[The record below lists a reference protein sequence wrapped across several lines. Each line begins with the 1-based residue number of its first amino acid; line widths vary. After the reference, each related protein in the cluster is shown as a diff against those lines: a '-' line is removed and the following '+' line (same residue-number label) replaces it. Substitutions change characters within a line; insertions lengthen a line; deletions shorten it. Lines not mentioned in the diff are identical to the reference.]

1 MARSFLAVFS
11 YSLLQRVQNAH
22 AQTSMVRLCHR
33 SPSIEG
39 AADQQVLNDVLH
51 HLQKASLRQ

>member
-11 YSLLQRVQNAH
+11 YSLLQGVQNAH
-22 AQTSMVRLCHR
+22 AQTLTVRLCHR

-39 AADQQVLNDVLH
+39 ATDQRALNDVLH
-51 HLQKASLRQ
+51 HLKKASLRE